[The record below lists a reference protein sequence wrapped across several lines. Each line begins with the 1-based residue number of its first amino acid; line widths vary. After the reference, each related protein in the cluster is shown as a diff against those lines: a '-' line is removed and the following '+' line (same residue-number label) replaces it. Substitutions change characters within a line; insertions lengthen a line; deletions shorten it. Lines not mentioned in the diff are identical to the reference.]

1 MNVFELVALLT
12 IDSSGFA
19 KGLSSAQK
27 SFLQFGGI
35 AGNIAMSVG
44 RVVVDG
50 LAKASS
56 AAIDFGKSSVE
67 AGMNFDTSMSQVA
80 ATMGKTVEE
89 LENEVGHVETSFGS
103 FNGTLREFAQYMGAN
118 TAFSASQAADALNY
132 MALAGYNTQQSMEML
147 PNVLSLAAAGS
158 MELATASDMVTDAQT
173 ALGLSFAETNIMV
186 DQMAKTASTTNTSV
200 AQLGDAI
207 LTIGG
212 TAQYMAGGTEELTAV
227 LGILADNGI
236 KGSEAGTH
244 LRNMLLKL
252 SSPTK
257 DGAQAIEDL
266 GLKVFDAEG
275 KMRDFESIFTD
286 LNTAMAGF
294 SEEKKIQ
301 TFSDL
306 FNTRDVASATALLN
320 TSAERWEE
328 VKSAIEDAD
337 GAAAK
342 MAETQLDNL
351 AGDITIFKSALE
363 GVQIVLSDQLT
374 PTLREFVQMGTE
386 GLQTITEGF
395 KENGFEGA
403 LTNAVSFIS
412 ENGGEIISKFGQI
425 VPNVIKGVAELITKL
440 VPEMLTVVSTVI
452 VPALLEA
459 LPPILTMIGEVAPQL
474 ILTLINAILEAL
486 PSIVEVALVVI
497 TTLATG
503 IGQAIPELVPVI
515 LDVLNTI
522 IKILLE
528 NIPLLIDAAAQLI
541 IGLFNGILGNL
552 DKISLAAF
560 EIMTRL
566 NLTLLSLV
574 PQLIGVAVELIGEFI
589 GALAEGLFNMLK
601 AEYWI
606 SALDALVGAFT
617 SINWL
622 KIGIECLEGIVEGF
636 TIALVKVVDSARS
649 VAKSIKDAFT
659 GELDINSPSKV
670 FEQYGKYINEGLAL
684 GIEDDDISVN
694 AIKDMSNNVDQS
706 FVPSLAGAGG
716 GGNWIFP
723 IYIGEELID
732 TQVVTALDRANYKS
746 GGR

>member
-35 AGNIAMSVG
+35 AGNIATGVG
-44 RVVVDG
+44 KVVVDG
-50 LAKASS
+50 LAQASS

-67 AGMNFDTSMSQVA
+67 AGMNFDASMSQVA
-80 ATMGKTVEE
+80 ATMGKTVDE

-147 PNVLSLAAAGS
+147 PNVLSLAAAGG

-212 TAQYMAGGTEELTAV
+212 TAQYMAGGTEELAAV

-257 DGAQAIEDL
+257 DGIMAIEEL
-266 GLKVFDAEG
+266 GLQVFDAEG

-286 LNTAMAGF
+286 LNTAMADF

-301 TFSDL
+301 TFSNL

-320 TSAERWEE
+320 TSAERWAE

-440 VPEMLTVVSTVI
+440 VPKILTVVSTDI
-452 VPALLEA
+452 IPALLEA
-459 LPPILTMIGEVAPQL
+459 LPPILTMIGEVGPQL
-474 ILTLINAILEAL
+474 ILTIVNAILGAL

-503 IGQAIPELVPVI
+503 IAQAIPELIP
-515 LDVLNTI
+515 TI
-522 IKILLE
+522 IDVVVTIFNIIME
-528 NIPLLIDAAAQLI
+528 NLPLIIDAAVDIINALI
-541 IGLFNGILGNL
+541 EGIYGALPELSIAVTTIMWKMLTSILYLLPQFILAGVEIIETLLSSMIACTFEFLSGDFWNSALNAIVHSFTDIDWDTIGFNMIDGVVQGFKKGWEKLKETATNMVNSLKDLFTKGFDIHSPSRVFENYGEMIDEGLAIGIDAGRSIKAMKDMSDNVSQSFTP
-552 DKISLAAF
+552 SLAAAGIGGNIVIPVYIGNE
-560 EIMTRL
+560 EIQTI
-566 NLTLLSLV
+566 V
-574 PQLIGVAVELIGEFI
+574 V
-589 GALAEGLFNMLK
+589 
-601 AEYWI
+601 
-606 SALDALVGAFT
+606 DALN
-617 SINWL
+617 I
-622 KIGIECLEGIVEGF
+622 
-636 TIALVKVVDSARS
+636 
-649 VAKSIKDAFT
+649 
-659 GELDINSPSKV
+659 
-670 FEQYGKYINEGLAL
+670 
-684 GIEDDDISVN
+684 
-694 AIKDMSNNVDQS
+694 
-706 FVPSLAGAGG
+706 
-716 GGNWIFP
+716 
-723 IYIGEELID
+723 
-732 TQVVTALDRANYKS
+732 ANYRS